1 MQRREQFDFNQRIQ
15 LRREDNSKKRKSNAD
30 AKVYIY
36 HHWYYLSIRENST
49 SFILQKINTNMNANI
64 VTLKKKVFAW
74 LNAHGIIA
82 IVSAC
87 FAQLLLPTPY
97 IQRCTQ
103 GCTCWTF
110 FQIHLHML
118 LPIHLFTPQVSC
130 LFGRAHGWRH
140 RSGRFNEHPLDDII
154 LRLLTT
160 KSFFS

>member
-82 IVSAC
+82 IVSAFKDVHKVVRVGHSFKYICIC
-87 FAQLLLPTPY
+87 FYQYIFSLP
-97 IQRCTQ
+97 
-103 GCTCWTF
+103 
-110 FQIHLHML
+110 
-118 LPIHLFTPQVSC
+118 
-130 LFGRAHGWRH
+130 
-140 RSGRFNEHPLDDII
+140 RSPASSGALTGGATDPTASTNTLCRIPVYAFCNKII
-154 LRLLTT
+154 FLT
-160 KSFFS
+160 